1 MVATAS
7 FLGNSISL
15 QISKQG
21 TPLTMSVPPLSAAAL
36 SHVQG
41 SPPGKESCALTFRV
55 DRVAEQA
62 FILEQL
68 QG

>member
-7 FLGNSISL
+7 FLGCLGNSISL
-15 QISKQG
+15 WTNKQG
-21 TPLTMSVPPLSAAAL
+21 TPLTMFVPALSATAL

-41 SPPGKESCALTFRV
+41 GPPGKERYALTFRV

-62 FILEQL
+62 FILE
-68 QG
+68 